1 MNAFMPFYD
10 VSAAGSMAAS
20 LCTRAPMETK
30 AVEPAPFAAAP
41 RSPCAALVAAPCKKA
56 AGWRRLAD
64 AAFDLV
70 SGPTLTPSA
79 TARRD

>member
-10 VSAAGSMAAS
+10 VSSAGSMAAT
-20 LCTRAPMETK
+20 LCSRAPQETQ
-30 AVEPAPFAAAP
+30 AFEPAPFVATPRAP
-41 RSPCAALVAAPCKKA
+41 CPALPAAPCKKA

-70 SGPTLTPSA
+70 SGPTLTPSPA
-79 TARRD
+79 ARRD